1 MHSYCGCGQVQ
12 SRDEVAVVLCSAQCE
27 SEIIKGA
34 SLLALPGQCSCKE
47 QRRWTFSCKS
57 AAMFS
62 IQRSNPTCNY
72 FLALLR
78 AALSLQ

>member
-34 SLLALPGQCSCKE
+34 SLLALPGQCSCEE
-47 QRRWTFSCKS
+47 QRR
-57 AAMFS
+57 
-62 IQRSNPTCNY
+62 
-72 FLALLR
+72 
-78 AALSLQ
+78 